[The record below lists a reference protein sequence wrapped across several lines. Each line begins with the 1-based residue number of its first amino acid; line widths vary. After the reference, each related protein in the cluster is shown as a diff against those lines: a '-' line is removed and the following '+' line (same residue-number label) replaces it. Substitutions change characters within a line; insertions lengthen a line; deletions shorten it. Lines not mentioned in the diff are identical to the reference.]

1 MRAVHGSCLTGR
13 AGLDGLE
20 EGGEEDAGA
29 GVVQVSQ
36 LVVGV
41 EVTAWRGVTGGAARR
56 LIGNIRM
63 ESYEVAPDV
72 SLHTTAARLGLVQG
86 VAVVVGGL
94 TVRTLVPSPTGGE
107 QEAGVRERETL
118 RPEDGRVRTI
128 LSVLAQKGALL
139 YSVDVGDYSKDVL
152 LYYLTGLT
160 LNCTAITRKPWRL
173 KIRF

>member
-94 TVRTLVPSPTGGE
+94 TVRTLVPRPTGGE
-107 QEAGVRERETL
+107 QEAGVRLERPPWVGAGDQQTVGAGKSLLGFRREGLSQDDTL
-118 RPEDGRVRTI
+118 
-128 LSVLAQKGALL
+128 LSSPFPGNRLR
-139 YSVDVGDYSKDVL
+139 SKV
-152 LYYLTGLT
+152 
-160 LNCTAITRKPWRL
+160 
-173 KIRF
+173 